1 MMTYDQA
8 RSLEV
13 GDELIHDSG
22 IKRKVVKYNDG
33 KRHIW
38 LKPRLVGK
46 GKAASMSQTQL
57 IAHHSLPGT
66 VLVPEKG
73 KGDVMER
80 VFRKDDAQHM
90 DELFFVVRKL
100 DHFHQK
106 GMIPHCEPRIEA
118 YFQLLETWL
127 EDNDHGN

>member
-13 GDELIHDSG
+13 GDELVHDSG
-22 IKRKVVKYNDG
+22 IKRKVVKYNTG

-46 GKAASMSQTQL
+46 GKASSMSQTQL
-57 IAHHSLPGT
+57 IQHHSLPGT
-66 VLVPEKG
+66 VLVPEK
-73 KGDVMER
+73 KPS
-80 VFRKDDAQHM
+80 KDDIEVKSDAVY
-90 DELFFVVRKL
+90 DELFFVIRAI
-100 DHFHQK
+100 DRCHQK

-127 EDNDHGN
+127 EDNDHASRD